1 MYQTFRKL
9 ALTMPRWS
17 TNQMTA
23 APAMW
28 KLGGKSL
35 DGILFFDNI
44 VLSNPHTQAVEKLY
58 RGKYGADAPFNF
70 LHAVLWDGLMITKKA
85 VETVGS
91 TDGGALRS
99 AIENIRDFPSAYGR
113 DDNTLSFASDRHN
126 GASSKGMLIV
136 EFRSEG
142 SPVQWGGQ
150 QPE

>member
-1 MYQTFRKL
+1 
-9 ALTMPRWS
+9 
-17 TNQMTA
+17 MTA

-28 KLGGKSL
+28 KLAGKSL

-44 VLSNPHTQAVEKLY
+44 VLSNPHTQAVEQLY

-91 TDGGALRS
+91 TDGGALKS
-99 AIENIRDFPSAYGR
+99 AIESIRDFPSAYGR
-113 DDNTLSFASDRHN
+113 DGNTLSFAPDRHN
-126 GASSKGMLIV
+126 GASSKGLLIV